1 MLSLEDLKRLSAELK
16 IDRERIAR
24 EYYELLVLNEISEK
38 SWSKNLIFKGG
49 TALRLAYG
57 SPRFSDDLDFSYN
70 KTIRADEIFT
80 FAREI
85 SKKYNLKI
93 RETVEKRETI
103 LAEFSIR
110 HMEIPQAFRLKL
122 EVSKR
127 SSKTLQYEVRL
138 LRSPVT
144 PFEVLF
150 NVQTLESILSE
161 KLNAI
166 QDRNEPRDIFDVW
179 YICKKLDR
187 PLPDIPEKTDA
198 KRFKQTLHKYL
209 PKHRHYVLD
218 EITKEIKKT
227 R

>member
-1 MLSLEDLKRLSAELK
+1 MLSLEDLKRLSAKLK

-24 EYYELLVLNEISEK
+24 EYYELLVLNEISEN

-57 SPRFSDDLDFSYN
+57 SPRFSDDLDFSYT
-70 KTIRADEIFT
+70 KTIRADDIFT
-80 FAREI
+80 FI
-85 SKKYNLKI
+85 SNISAKYDLKV
-93 RETVEKRETI
+93 RETVEKRDTI

-110 HMEIPQAFRLKL
+110 HMNIPQAFRLKL

-127 SSKTLQYEVRL
+127 RSKTLQYEVRL

-166 QDRNEPRDIFDVW
+166 RDRNEPRDIFDIW
-179 YICKKLDR
+179 YICKKLDQT
-187 PLPDIPEKTDA
+187 LPVMPEKTDV

-209 PKHRHYVLD
+209 PKQLHSVLD
-218 EITKEIKKT
+218 EITKEIKRT

>member
-1 MLSLEDLKRLSAELK
+1 MLSLEDLRRCSAELK

-24 EYYELLVLNEISEK
+24 EYYELFILNELSEK

-70 KTIRADEIFT
+70 KPVRANEIFI

-85 SKKYNLKI
+85 AMKYNLNI
-93 RETVEKRETI
+93 RDSQEKRETI
-103 LAEFSIR
+103 LVEFNIR
-110 HMEIPQAFRLKL
+110 QIHIPQAFRLKL
-122 EVSKR
+122 EISKR
-127 SSKTLQYEVRL
+127 RSKVVRHELKL
-138 LRSPVT
+138 LKSPAA

-150 NVQTLESILSE
+150 NVQTLESILDE

-166 QDRNEPRDIFDVW
+166 RERDEPRDVFDIW
-179 YICKKLDR
+179 YVCKKLDEPMPAIER
-187 PLPDIPEKTDA
+187 EIDA
-198 KRFKQTLHKYL
+198 RKLKQTLHKYL

-218 EITKEIKKT
+218 EITEEIKRNK
-227 R
+227 